1 MIIIFIG
8 IVFFVNSGNYYII
21 FNIDIGAV
29 FNNVSL
35 AIGDFLGIFYKS
47 GMGIDQKIVKDIVIN
62 KGKAKQIL
70 NFKVWLVGVVDALDL
85 GNFEVNIIFQIIY
98 L

>member
-21 FNIDIGAV
+21 FNIDIGVV

-35 AIGDFLGIFYKS
+35 VIGDFLGIFYKS

-62 KGKAKQIL
+62 KGKVKQIL
-70 NFKVWLVGVVDALDL
+70 NFKVWLVGVVDVLDL

>member
-21 FNIDIGAV
+21 FNIDIGVV

-35 AIGDFLGIFYKS
+35 VIGDFLGIFYKS
-47 GMGIDQKIVKDIVIN
+47 GMGID
-62 KGKAKQIL
+62 
-70 NFKVWLVGVVDALDL
+70 
-85 GNFEVNIIFQIIY
+85 
-98 L
+98 